1 MMKTVYRIIIAGG
14 RNFSDYEL
22 LRKEALAAI
31 YRTFGKIDKNNVTIV
46 SGHAKGADALGER
59 FAKEFELNTK
69 IMPAD
74 WEKYDKRAGYVR
86 NEQMA
91 LFTKGC
97 YDEKETDDIEVKGML
112 IAFWDGESRGTKH
125 MIEIAKNK
133 KMPVVVIK
141 Y

>member
-1 MMKTVYRIIIAGG
+1 MKTVYRIIIAGG
-14 RNFSDYEL
+14 RNFSDYEM
-22 LRKEALAAI
+22 LRKEALSAI
-31 YRTFGKIDKNNVTIV
+31 YRTFGKIDKNNVTII
-46 SGHAKGADALGER
+46 SGHAKGADSLGER
-59 FAKEFELNTK
+59 FAKEFGLNTK

-74 WEKYDKRAGYVR
+74 WEKYDKRTGYVR

-91 LFTKGC
+91 LFAKGC
-97 YDEKETDDIEVKGML
+97 DEEDDKIDIKGML